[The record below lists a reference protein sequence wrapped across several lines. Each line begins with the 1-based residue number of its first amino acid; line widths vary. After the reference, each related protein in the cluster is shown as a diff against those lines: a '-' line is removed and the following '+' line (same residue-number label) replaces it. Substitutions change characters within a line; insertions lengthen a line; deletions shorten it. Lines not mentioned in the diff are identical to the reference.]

1 VCVCLYFRCR
11 LSEALSSLASRL
23 AEVKSRTKRLG
34 ALRQSR
40 QNDLYSVQQNIRE
53 RAAQIIEHV
62 KQRETALLADAQAK
76 FETGFS
82 AVNGSDSMAEL
93 DFRRC
98 ELEQLVNEIRQV
110 LGGPP
115 QSCLTVFD
123 SLMARVSR
131 LNESSL
137 SNLPSLRLH
146 ASKSVCFIPAPE
158 SEMDLVIGCLQECSF
173 GGSNEGSVDD
183 SEGPSTTS
191 SPSHSNVASP
201 VTPGALSQETCSST
215 RKRTAS
221 ILGALSPARKVD
233 ARMGRIKGVARTN
246 SAVLWRDGSQ
256 KSDNGASDTW
266 RDGAQ
271 SSSANNGSSWQS
283 NSPTGNAWR
292 ENGWRD
298 ESASA
303 RRISFDSNIGS
314 TTSSSDS
321 PSSPVSRP
329 VSVQSPASLVSSS
342 LTKVGAPQSPL
353 SPVASPVSRLAT
365 NTPPR
370 LLFKIDQVGYSKFIS
385 ETELF
390 IFIHL
395 FKRLLSM

>member
-1 VCVCLYFRCR
+1 MCLYDRCR

-62 KQRETALLADAQAK
+62 KQREAALLADAQAK

-82 AVNGSDSMAEL
+82 AVHGSDSLAEL

-115 QSCLTVFD
+115 QMCLTVFD
-123 SLMARVSR
+123 SLMARVNR
-131 LNESSL
+131 LNESPL
-137 SNLPSLRLH
+137 SNQPSLRLH
-146 ASKSVCFIPAPE
+146 TPKSVCFIPAPE
-158 SEMDLVIGCLQECSF
+158 SEMDLMIGCLQECSF
-173 GGSNEGSVDD
+173 SGNDDGSVDD
-183 SEGPSTTS
+183 TEGPSTTS

-201 VTPGALSQETCSST
+201 LTPGVSSQETCSST

-221 ILGALSPARKVD
+221 ILGALSPARKMES
-233 ARMGRIKGVARTN
+233 RMSRMKGVARTN
-246 SAVLWRDGSQ
+246 SAVSWRDSSQ
-256 KSDNGASDTW
+256 PDNGANDTW
-266 RDGAQ
+266 RDNAQQ
-271 SSSANNGSSWQS
+271 SSSNNSSAWQS
-283 NSPTGNAWR
+283 NSPTSNAWR

-303 RRISFDSNIGS
+303 RRISFDSTIGS
-314 TTSSSDS
+314 TTSSSES
-321 PSSPVSRP
+321 PSSSVSRP
-329 VSVQSPASLVSSS
+329 VSVQSPASMVSSS
-342 LTKVGAPQSPL
+342 LTKVGAPQKPL
-353 SPVASPVSRLAT
+353 SPVASPVSRHAT
-365 NTPPR
+365 KTVPR
-370 LLFKIDQVGYSKFIS
+370 LLFKIDQVK
-385 ETELF
+385 LW
-390 IFIHL
+390 
-395 FKRLLSM
+395 RLAR